1 MTSLDELIA
10 QIPLRHNLI
19 SYMMFTGALVGFIFA
34 ILIWVRTPGRNRALQ
49 YYSLLILCLALLTLD
64 TFLCYTGWMKYTLH
78 WNDSTEPLT
87 LLLAPLLYLS
97 LRFLI
102 LRKPLPSWAIA
113 LHFLPAALY
122 ALSQTGYYLEP
133 LAVKYNA
140 YKGAYFSELPFAN
153 VPEGTEFAYQRI
165 KELQRWLLL
174 LGFTFYGLLSIRLWY
189 IHRTTFGNP
198 AKDVRI
204 SKHRFVL
211 FVLLAFITTLSILFF
226 VYINY
231 EDDGGDHYITLF
243 VSAIILVSA
252 IAFLSESRFFQH
264 AWLID
269 KYETSAKGNIKLRL
283 EDVREFVAQESFFCS
298 HNPSLKKLGE
308 ALGAHP
314 NAISRVINQG
324 TEGNFND
331 FVNGYRIRLAIE
343 RLGSD
348 TYQNWTIEG
357 IGQSVGF
364 RSKSSF
370 YQAFKKLTGMSP
382 AAYLKSQR
390 DPA

>member
-49 YYSLLILCLALLTLD
+49 YYSLLILCLALLILD

-102 LRKPLPSWAIA
+102 LRTPLPSWVIA

-153 VPEGTEFAYQRI
+153 VPEGTEYAYQRV

-226 VYINY
+226 VYLNY

-308 ALGAHP
+308 ALGTHP
-314 NAISRVINQG
+314 NTISRLINQG
-324 TEGNFND
+324 TDGNFND

-390 DPA
+390 NPA

>member
-34 ILIWVRTPGRNRALQ
+34 ILLWVRTPGRNRALQ

-97 LRFLI
+97 IRFLI
-102 LRKPLPSWAIA
+102 LRTPLPSWVIA

-140 YKGAYFSELPFAN
+140 YKGAYFSE
-153 VPEGTEFAYQRI
+153 
-165 KELQRWLLL
+165 

-308 ALGAHP
+308 ALGTHP
-314 NAISRVINQG
+314 NTISRLINQG
-324 TEGNFND
+324 TDGNFND

>member
-1 MTSLDELIA
+1 MT
-10 QIPLRHNLI
+10 
-19 SYMMFTGALVGFIFA
+19 FTGAVVGFIFA

-49 YYSLLILCLALLTLD
+49 YYGVLMLCLALLILD

-97 LRFLI
+97 IRFLI
-102 LRKPLPSWAIA
+102 LRRPLPSWIIV
-113 LHFLPAALY
+113 LHFLPAILY

-133 LAVKYNA
+133 LSVKYNA
-140 YKGAYFSELPFAN
+140 YKDAYFSDLPFAS
-153 VPEGTEFAYQRI
+153 VPEGTEYAYQRI
-165 KELQRWLLL
+165 KDLQRWLLL

-189 IHRTTFGNP
+189 TRRDSFGNP
-198 AKDVRI
+198 AGDVRF
-204 SKHRFVL
+204 SKHRFVM
-211 FVLLAFITTLSILFF
+211 FVLIAFVATLSILFY

-231 EDDGGDHYITLF
+231 EDDGGDHFINLF
-243 VSAIILVSA
+243 ISAIVLVSA
-252 IAFLSESRFFQH
+252 IAFLSESRFFEH

-269 KYETSAKGNIKLRL
+269 KYETSSKGKLTLRL

-298 HNPSLKKLGE
+298 DNPSLKKLGE
-308 ALGAHP
+308 ALGTHP
-314 NAISRVINQG
+314 NTVSRLINQD
-324 TEGNFND
+324 TDGNFND

-343 RLGSD
+343 RLRSD
-348 TYQNWTIEG
+348 AYQNWTIEG
-357 IGQSVGF
+357 VGQSVGF

-370 YQAFKKLTGMSP
+370 YQAFKKQTGMSP
-382 AAYLKSQR
+382 SAYLKSGR